1 MTKRNISA
9 HLFQRYSVRPTI
21 TDIQARMILRN
32 IVTQKVILTV
42 QSSGNIYQFS
52 LSKPIKNLLTTAQ
65 RPKLKILLLLIK
77 EKKNHLPELISHE
90 LPIAET
96 KYTTLKRLS
105 TGVTV
110 NIIKPVFRIG

>member
-1 MTKRNISA
+1 M
-9 HLFQRYSVRPTI
+9 
-21 TDIQARMILRN
+21 
-32 IVTQKVILTV
+32 LTV
-42 QSSGNIYQFS
+42 QSNGNIYQFS
-52 LSKPIKNLLTTAQ
+52 LSKPIKNLLSTAQ